1 MANPHDPTRDGGK
14 VDHAHCRRKRPRS
27 WPSMTSET
35 QWQLAQQVAR
45 LLSRL
50 RVEGAR
56 HADHAV

>member
-1 MANPHDPTRDGGK
+1 
-14 VDHAHCRRKRPRS
+14 
-27 WPSMTSET
+27 MTSET